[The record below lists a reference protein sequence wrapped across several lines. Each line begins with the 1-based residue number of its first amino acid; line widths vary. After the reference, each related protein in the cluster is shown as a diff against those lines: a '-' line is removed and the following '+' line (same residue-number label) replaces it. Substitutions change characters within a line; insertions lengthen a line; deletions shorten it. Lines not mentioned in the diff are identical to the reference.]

1 MYGVTQPFLSN
12 ASHVR
17 CHICQH
23 LTEKADVY
31 SMGMIFFAMIAGR
44 LPYYGDPA
52 ALDASF
58 ARKGRPAIDP
68 IWHEGFMEV
77 RTCFMSYRIVN
88 IFLFSVFL

>member
-1 MYGVTQPFLSN
+1 
-12 ASHVR
+12 
-17 CHICQH
+17 
-23 LTEKADVY
+23 
-31 SMGMIFFAMIAGR
+31 MGMIFFAMIAGR

-88 IFLFSVFL
+88 IFLFLYFDDLFALRQSIADEAVMVIHFLFIFCVLR

>member
-1 MYGVTQPFLSN
+1 
-12 ASHVR
+12 
-17 CHICQH
+17 
-23 LTEKADVY
+23 
-31 SMGMIFFAMIAGR
+31 MGMIFFAMIAGR

-88 IFLFSVFL
+88 IFLFLCFYDLFALRQSIADEAVMVIHFLFIFFVLR

>member
-1 MYGVTQPFLSN
+1 
-12 ASHVR
+12 
-17 CHICQH
+17 
-23 LTEKADVY
+23 
-31 SMGMIFFAMIAGR
+31 MGMIFFAMIAGR

-88 IFLFSVFL
+88 ILLCLYFYDLFALRQSIADEAVMVIHFLFIFFVLR